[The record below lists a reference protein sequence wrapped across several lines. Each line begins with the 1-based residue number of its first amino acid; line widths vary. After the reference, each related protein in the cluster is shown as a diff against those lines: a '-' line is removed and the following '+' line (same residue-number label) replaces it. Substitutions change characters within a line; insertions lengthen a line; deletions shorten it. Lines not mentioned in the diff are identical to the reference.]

1 MTGPAIVLIGPM
13 GAGKTSIG
21 KRVAKQLGLRFLDSD
36 AAVVRAHGPI
46 DRIFADHGEAHFR
59 ELERTAVSE
68 ALREGGVV
76 ALGGGAVLHPETQR
90 DLAEHRVVLLTVAPH
105 NVAARI
111 RGGKRP
117 LLADGDAVARWQE
130 IYAARRPIYERLAD
144 VVFDTSTG
152 PLQDVADALAAWVS
166 AAAAAGPAANDSAT
180 TDAATTDPGETP

>member
-21 KRVAKQLGLRFLDSD
+21 KRVAKQLGLRFADSD

-46 DRIFADHGEAHFR
+46 DRIFAEYGEPHFR
-59 ELERTAVSE
+59 ELERAAVAE
-68 ALREGGVV
+68 ALRAGGVV
-76 ALGGGAVLHPETQR
+76 ALGGGAVLHPQTQH
-90 DLAEHRVVLLTVAPH
+90 DLTDHRVVLLTVSPH

-117 LLADGDAVARWQE
+117 LLADGDAIARWHE
-130 IYAARRPIYERLAD
+130 IYAARRPVYERLAD

-152 PLQDVADALAAWVS
+152 PLQDVADALAAWV
-166 AAAAAGPAANDSAT
+166 AGTAAAGPAGDTPATDSAT
-180 TDAATTDPGETP
+180 THPGETP